1 MKKIFKILIPFIII
15 LGTIGVVYII
25 FDNPPEAKKQKA
37 KVSKIKV
44 EVKKLVK
51 QDFLIS
57 LDSFGTAQP
66 SVQTTLTSQ
75 VSGKVIYVNDKF
87 KNGAYFKKGDLLVQ
101 IEDLDYISDEK
112 IAQAQLVLAKQAL
125 LEEQAKSKQAK
136 EDWEKFNIKGKPNS
150 LVLRVPQLQSAKANL
165 MAAQAQLEKAKLNS
179 KRTKIL
185 APYDGR
191 VIEKNVSIAQVLAS
205 NTQIGTIFSSDVI
218 EVRLPIKNKD
228 LNLIDIDNKANIVF
242 NSEITNTSFK
252 GKIARSESS
261 IDTNTKQLYL
271 IAEIKENS
279 KKIKIGEYLK
289 AKIQAKKLK
298 DVMVIPNDSVYQSS
312 YVYLEKDGVLQR
324 NQIEILWQDDNNT
337 LVKSGLKQN
346 DNLVL
351 TTLGVVSS
359 GTKVD
364 VLDENGSIKQNDVK
378 RKKGKRREAGQ
389 KGDRKPRNKG
399 EDR

>member
-1 MKKIFKILIPFIII
+1 MKKIFKVLIPFIII
-15 LGTIGVVYII
+15 FGTIGVVYII
-25 FDNPPEAKKQKA
+25 FDNPPEVKKQKT
-37 KVSKIKV
+37 KSSKIKV

-165 MAAQAQLEKAKLNS
+165 MAAQAQLAKAKLNS

-191 VIEKNVSIAQVLAS
+191 VIEKNVSIAQVISS
-205 NTQIGTIFSSDVI
+205 NEQVGTIFSSDVI

-228 LNLIDIDNKANIVF
+228 LNLIDIDKKAGVKF
-242 NSEITNTSFK
+242 NSEVSNTVYN
-252 GKIARSESS
+252 GKIVRSESS

-289 AKIQAKKLK
+289 AKIQAKRLK
-298 DVMVIPNDSVYQSS
+298 NVIVIPNDSIYQSS
-312 YVYLEKDGVLQR
+312 YVYLEKDGFLQR

-364 VLDENGSIKQNDVK
+364 ILNEDGSIEQNDIK
-378 RKKGKRREAGQ
+378 RKKGQREK
-389 KGDRKPRNKG
+389 KGNRKPRKKG
-399 EDR
+399 EDK

>member
-1 MKKIFKILIPFIII
+1 MKKIFKVLIPFIII
-15 LGTIGVVYII
+15 FGTIGVVYII
-25 FDNPPEAKKQKA
+25 FDNPPEVKKQKA
-37 KVSKIKV
+37 KSSKIKV

-165 MAAQAQLEKAKLNS
+165 MAAQAQLAKAKLNS

-191 VIEKNVSIAQVLAS
+191 VIEKNVSIAQVISS
-205 NTQIGTIFSSDVI
+205 NEQVGTIFSSDVI

-228 LNLIDIDNKANIVF
+228 LNLIDIDKKAGVKF
-242 NSEITNTSFK
+242 NSEVSNTVYN
-252 GKIARSESS
+252 GKIVRSESS

-289 AKIQAKKLK
+289 AKIQAKRLK
-298 DVMVIPNDSVYQSS
+298 NVMVIPNDSIYQSS
-312 YVYLEKDGVLQR
+312 YVYLEKDGFLQR

-364 VLDENGSIKQNDVK
+364 ILNEDGSIEQNDIK
-378 RKKGKRREAGQ
+378 RKKGQREK
-389 KGDRKPRNKG
+389 KGNRKPRKKG
-399 EDR
+399 EDK

>member
-1 MKKIFKILIPFIII
+1 MKKIFKVLIPFIII
-15 LGTIGVVYII
+15 FGTIGVVYII
-25 FDNPPEAKKQKA
+25 FDNPPEVKKQKA
-37 KVSKIKV
+37 KSSKIKV

-165 MAAQAQLEKAKLNS
+165 MAAQAQLAKAKLNS

-191 VIEKNVSIAQVLAS
+191 VIEKNVSIAQVISS
-205 NTQIGTIFSSDVI
+205 NEQVGTIFSSDVI

-228 LNLIDIDNKANIVF
+228 LNLIDIDKKADVKF
-242 NSEITNTSFK
+242 NSEVSNTVYN
-252 GKIARSESS
+252 GKIVRSESS

-289 AKIQAKKLK
+289 AKIQAKRLK
-298 DVMVIPNDSVYQSS
+298 NVIVIPNDSIYQSS
-312 YVYLEKDGVLQR
+312 YVYLEKDGFLQR

-364 VLDENGSIKQNDVK
+364 ILNEDGSIEQNDIK
-378 RKKGKRREAGQ
+378 RKKGQREK
-389 KGDRKPRNKG
+389 KGNRKPRKKG
-399 EDR
+399 EDK